1 VDLMLQFRFERG
13 GDGTKRY
20 RKLKRGQRAH
30 LDLIRSKYD
39 TARRW
44 WLEEMRHWGGEAE
57 ETISVR
63 LMPILL
69 GQKIKKI
76 YTVDSA
82 DTNGL

>member
-1 VDLMLQFRFERG
+1 MLQFRFERG

-30 LDLIRSKYD
+30 LDLIRSKHD
-39 TARRW
+39 TARRR
-44 WLEEMRHWGGEAE
+44 WLEERWYWGGEGE

-63 LMPILL
+63 LMSILL
-69 GQKIKKI
+69 GRKIKKI
-76 YTVDSA
+76 YTIDSA